1 MASNTHCGRSFFYR
15 LLQVAPVSH
24 FTLRKLGRGRKAMRK
39 FKPTQINLLP
49 KKKSFPIYV
58 KKEVQWGNATERET
72 DVWLTPKAEI
82 MTHQSF
88 QSGQNETA
96 FVLSSPSGQEM
107 LSELGN
113 LSACPATVTTGSEV
127 WGKTPE
133 NLCASVS
140 SSVGDHQDPHLALGS
155 FPEFPLFTT

>member
-1 MASNTHCGRSFFYR
+1 M
-15 LLQVAPVSH
+15 QVAPVSH
-24 FTLRKLGRGRKAMRK
+24 FTLRKLGGGRKEGMRK
-39 FKPTQINLLP
+39 FKPTQINLLQ
-49 KKKSFPIYV
+49 KKKFSHLC
-58 KKEVQWGNATERET
+58 KKGGPVGNATERET

-113 LSACPATVTTGSEV
+113 LSASPATMTTGSEV

-133 NLCASVS
+133 SLLASVS
-140 SSVGDHQDPHLALGS
+140 SSVGDH
-155 FPEFPLFTT
+155 

>member
-1 MASNTHCGRSFFYR
+1 
-15 LLQVAPVSH
+15 
-24 FTLRKLGRGRKAMRK
+24 MRK

-49 KKKSFPIYV
+49 KKKKKSFPIYV
-58 KKEVQWGNATERET
+58 KKEVQWGYATQRET
-72 DVWLTPKAEI
+72 DIWLTPKAEI

-88 QSGQNETA
+88 QNGQNETA

-113 LSACPATVTTGSEV
+113 LSAETVTTGSEA

-133 NLCASVS
+133 SLWASVS
-140 SSVGDHQDPHLALGS
+140 SSVGDHQDPHLALWS
-155 FPEFPLFTT
+155 LLEFPLPTT

>member
-1 MASNTHCGRSFFYR
+1 M
-15 LLQVAPVSH
+15 
-24 FTLRKLGRGRKAMRK
+24 
-39 FKPTQINLLP
+39 
-49 KKKSFPIYV
+49 
-58 KKEVQWGNATERET
+58 GNATERET

-113 LSACPATVTTGSEV
+113 LSACPATMTTGSEV

-133 NLCASVS
+133 SLLASVS
-140 SSVGDHQDPHLALGS
+140 SSVGDHQDPHLASLVILTCESLLPQPKGTGPLGGAPQT
-155 FPEFPLFTT
+155 PEPQAQTQERC